1 MRITIAVSKGAN
13 KAHCEDTAFYNGT
26 IIDGDVQVIETDTL
40 TTIGVADGVGGNAG
54 GRNAS
59 RFIASQILATDFSKM
74 NKSEIKEKLLS
85 FNDELISNA
94 AAIAGKE
101 AMATTLTC
109 VIQGI
114 DAYYL
119 VHLGNT
125 RIFKMQG
132 SYLKQLSVDHTT
144 YNWLLQTGQSE
155 AAKHCN
161 RSEIISCFGG
171 GNPALA
177 NNLIV
182 QSLTS
187 ELPETILITSDGI
200 HDYMDIDT
208 IEDSLSSE
216 SDEMS
221 ILNLMRL
228 AESSGSKDDKSIII
242 IRKN

>member
-1 MRITIAVSKGAN
+1 MRITIAVSKGTN
-13 KAHCEDTAFYNGT
+13 KANCEDTAFCNGT
-26 IIDGDVQVIETDTL
+26 INDKDVRIIETDTL
-40 TTIGVADGVGGNAG
+40 TAIGVADGVGGNAG

-59 RFIASQILATDFSKM
+59 RFIASQISATDFLKM
-74 NKSEIKEKLLS
+74 GQSEIKEKLLS

-94 AAIAGKE
+94 AAIADKE
-101 AMATTLTC
+101 EMATTLTC

-119 VHLGNT
+119 AHLGNT

-144 YNWLLQTGQSE
+144 YNWLLKTGQSE
-155 AAKHCN
+155 AAEHCN
-161 RSEIISCFGG
+161 RSEIFSCFGG

-187 ELPETILITSDGI
+187 ELPEVVLITSDGI
-200 HDYMDIDT
+200 HDYVDVDT
-208 IEDSLSSE
+208 IEDALSSE
-216 SDEMS
+216 SDEKAT
-221 ILNLMRL
+221 INLMKL
-228 AESSGSKDDKSIII
+228 AENAGSQDDKSIII
-242 IRKN
+242 IRKS

>member
-1 MRITIAVSKGAN
+1 
-13 KAHCEDTAFYNGT
+13 
-26 IIDGDVQVIETDTL
+26 
-40 TTIGVADGVGGNAG
+40 
-54 GRNAS
+54 
-59 RFIASQILATDFSKM
+59 
-74 NKSEIKEKLLS
+74 
-85 FNDELISNA
+85 
-94 AAIAGKE
+94 
-101 AMATTLTC
+101 
-109 VIQGI
+109 
-114 DAYYL
+114 
-119 VHLGNT
+119 
-125 RIFKMQG
+125 MQG

>member
-13 KAHCEDTAFYNGT
+13 KAYCEDTAFCNGT
-26 IIDGDVQVIETDTL
+26 IIDTDIRVIETNTL

-59 RFIASQILATDFSKM
+59 RFIASQISAADFSKM
-74 NKSEIKEKLLS
+74 GQSEIKEKLLS
-85 FNDELISNA
+85 INDELISNA

-114 DAYYL
+114 DDYYL
-119 VHLGNT
+119 AHLGNT

-144 YNWLLQTGQSE
+144 YNWLLKTGQSE
-155 AAKHCN
+155 AAEHCN

-177 NNLIV
+177 NNLII

-187 ELPETILITSDGI
+187 ALPETLVITSDGI
-200 HDYMDIDT
+200 HDYMDVDT
-208 IEDSLSSE
+208 IEEKIVSNQ
-216 SDEMS
+216 DELVVQEL
-221 ILNLMRL
+221 ITQ
-228 AESSGSKDDKSIII
+228 AEAAGSTDDKTIII
-242 IRKN
+242 VRQR